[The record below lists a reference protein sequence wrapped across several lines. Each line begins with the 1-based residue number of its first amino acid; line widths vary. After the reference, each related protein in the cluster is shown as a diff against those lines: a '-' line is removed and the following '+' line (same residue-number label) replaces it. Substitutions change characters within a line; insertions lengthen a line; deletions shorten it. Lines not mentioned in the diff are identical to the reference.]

1 MKVRFLEPARQEL
14 DETISY
20 YNTEL
25 AGLGEAF
32 LLEVLSAIE
41 RTRQYPKAW
50 HPLTE
55 KCPPLPTQAV
65 SLWLDLR
72 GRRSGSAH
80 HRRGKLASAAWL
92 LAQPPYV
99 VERQK

>member
-1 MKVRFLEPARQEL
+1 MKVRLLEPARQEL

-20 YNTEL
+20 YNAEL

-41 RTRQYPKAW
+41 RIRQYPKAW

-55 KCPPLPTQAV
+55 NT
-65 SLWLDLR
+65 
-72 GRRSGSAH
+72 RRCQLKRFPYGLIYEADEAEVLIIAMAH
-80 HRRGKLASAAWL
+80 LHRRPGFWRNRRTS
-92 LAQPPYV
+92 
-99 VERQK
+99 